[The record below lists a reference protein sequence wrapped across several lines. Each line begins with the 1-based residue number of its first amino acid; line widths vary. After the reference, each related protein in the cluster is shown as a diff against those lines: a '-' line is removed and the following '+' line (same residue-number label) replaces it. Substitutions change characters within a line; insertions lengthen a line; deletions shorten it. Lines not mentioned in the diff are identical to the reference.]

1 MPPEQTDEKT
11 ERVPIYRYALT
22 LKDGNTRT
30 VDAWGYEL
38 DGPWMIFDDANG
50 SVLTIRE
57 ELVNEASRGELVGE
71 QEVDAL

>member
-1 MPPEQTDEKT
+1 MPTEVEQKT
-11 ERVPIYRYALT
+11 ERVPVYEYELT
-22 LKDGNTRT
+22 LKDGTKRK
-30 VDAWGYEL
+30 VVAWGYEL

-57 ELVNEASRGELVGE
+57 EMVNEANRLEQVGE

>member
-1 MPPEQTDEKT
+1 MPTEVEQKT
-11 ERVPIYRYALT
+11 ERVPVYEYELT
-22 LKDGNTRT
+22 LKDGTKRKA
-30 VDAWGYEL
+30 VAWGYEL

-57 ELVNEASRGELVGE
+57 ELVNEAIRGAQAGE

>member
-1 MPPEQTDEKT
+1 MPPDIDQKT
-11 ERVPIYRYALT
+11 ERVPVYEYELT
-22 LKDGNTRT
+22 LKDGTKRK
-30 VDAWGYEL
+30 VVAWGYEL

-57 ELVNEASRGELVGE
+57 ELVNEANRVEQVGE

>member
-1 MPPEQTDEKT
+1 MPTDVEQKTDQ
-11 ERVPIYRYALT
+11 VPVYEYELT
-22 LKDGNTRT
+22 LKDGTKRK
-30 VDAWGYEL
+30 VIAWGYEL

-57 ELVNEASRGELVGE
+57 ELVNEATRLDQVGT